1 MSGGPTFISKEIF
14 NETIMQFL
22 DPVRKYMEDPAVSEV
37 MINGPNQIYIEKKGQ
52 LELVPAKFE
61 SREALTAAL
70 RNMAQFVA
78 AHVISHRFKFPPLAT
93 PGSLSM

>member
-1 MSGGPTFISKEIF
+1 MEGLWIGA
-14 NETIMQFL
+14 
-22 DPVRKYMEDPAVSEV
+22 DPKTLICTGPAVSEV

-70 RNMAQFVA
+70 RNMAQFVGK
-78 AHVISHRFKFPPLAT
+78 HVDEFRPILEGRLPDGSRVEAVLPPALRVNR
-93 PGSLSM
+93 